1 VASTSPSLVS
11 TANGINILSAIY
23 DGTNCYANV
32 R

>member
-1 VASTSPSLVS
+1 LSSA
-11 TANGINILSAIY
+11 ANGINLLAVLY